1 MKSKLPNQLKP
12 NLKPG
17 QNVKLVGL
25 GGVGSIVA
33 RYLTIFMAATRK
45 RCTLTLIDGDEF
57 EPSNASRMFFG
68 DYGNKAQVILKEI
81 LPRVKDTR
89 MDLLAVEEYIT
100 IGNLKEL
107 LREGDIVL
115 LSVDNH
121 STRKLVSAY
130 CGTIKN
136 IVLISG
142 GNDGAGPD
150 SSGKVLRG
158 TYGNVQVYIRRDGQ
172 DITPSLARFHDEIAS
187 PKDKH
192 PEDISCTEALVSVPQ
207 LMITNLAVASAIL
220 NTFYLHICNATHF
233 AEASLDIADMLM
245 QPTLPVKLKDQS

>member
-33 RYLTIFMAATRK
+33 RYLTIFMAATK
-45 RCTLTLIDGDEF
+45 NPCSLTLIDGDEF

-68 DYGNKAQVILKEI
+68 DYGNKAQVIRKEI
-81 LPRVKDTR
+81 LPRVKDTK

-100 IGNLKEL
+100 LDNIRGL

-121 STRKLVSAY
+121 STRKLVSDY
-130 CGTIKN
+130 CETLKN

-158 TYGNVQVYIRRDGQ
+158 TYGNVQVYIRKDGQ
-172 DITPSLARFHDEIAS
+172 DLTPSLTRFHDEIKN

-192 PEDISCTEALVSVPQ
+192 PEDLSCTEALVSVPQ
-207 LMITNLAVASAIL
+207 LLFSNMAAASAIL
-220 NTFYLHICNATHF
+220 NALYLYICGATHY
-233 AEASLDIADMLM
+233 AELSFDIAEGMA
-245 QPTLPVKLKDQS
+245 QPTLPVKLKD